1 MRGVL
6 STHRFCTGLYPPG
19 GAIKGGMTVR
29 AENRIVTASPL
40 FRRKFR
46 MSASPSASPQAA
58 LSYCGDLVRRHDPD
72 RFLTALFAPA
82 DRREDLFALYAF
94 NHEVAKTR
102 EVVSEPTLG
111 LIRLQWWR
119 EGIEG
124 IYDGEVRRHEVMQPL
139 AAAVRRHG
147 LDRALLDRL
156 IDAREADMED
166 EAPADLACLV
176 NYAEVTA
183 APLVAL
189 ALAVLGVPAADRAA
203 DTPAATAV
211 AGHVG
216 RAWALTGVARAVP
229 FLARGRRCRLP
240 ADLMARHG
248 VSEAALFDLKPEP
261 GLRAVV
267 RAVAERAAAELA
279 AARALR
285 RDLPRRAIPALLPA
299 RLASRTLATLAA
311 ADHDPFD
318 RAVLR
323 PDAWRAARLGWAAL
337 SGRW

>member
-1 MRGVL
+1 
-6 STHRFCTGLYPPG
+6 
-19 GAIKGGMTVR
+19 
-29 AENRIVTASPL
+29 
-40 FRRKFR
+40 
-46 MSASPSASPQAA
+46 MSASPSAPPQVA

-183 APLVAL
+183 APLVTL
-189 ALAVLGVPAADRAA
+189 ALAILGVSAADH
-203 DTPAATAV
+203 PAATA
-211 AGHVG
+211 AATHVG

-248 VSEAALFDLKPEP
+248 VSETALFDLKPEP
-261 GLRAVV
+261 GLRVVV
-267 RAVAERAAAELA
+267 RTVAERATAELA
-279 AARALR
+279 AARTLR
-285 RDLPRRAIPALLPA
+285 RDLPRRAVPALLPA

-318 RAVLR
+318 RAVLL